1 MAIFDVDNNIDNID
15 SNILKHKMSQQIKLI
30 NGGRKSGTKLI
41 FNPFNEFD
49 GYNPLVINEFEDTL
63 LDIQQIFI
71 PNNIEVLDYII
82 NLFETT
88 IPSEMN
94 FIDSDW
100 CPKYDPID
108 AIKYYI
114 EDPFFDIIDDFIQDP
129 FFDKTNIDLGCGLTY
144 ISNYTESLYID
155 LIPKLKNSEYIEF
168 ENESGCGEFT
178 IYFAPQYKLP
188 VLEIHWD
195 RGSYIGLDY
204 DAYAPTSDVC
214 TLIGEVEVATF
225 YQILK
230 IYKQFIDSI

>member
-1 MAIFDVDNNIDNID
+1 MAIFDIEENIDNID
-15 SNILKHKMSQQIKLI
+15 SNILKDKMSQQIKLI

-41 FNPFNEFD
+41 FSPFNKYD
-49 GYNPLVINEFEDTL
+49 GYNPLVINEFEDTP

-94 FIDSDW
+94 FIDSEW

-114 EDPFFDIIDDFIQDP
+114 EDPFFDEELVGLSWYP
-129 FFDKTNIDLGCGLTY
+129 LIDLGCGLTY
-144 ISNYTESLYID
+144 ISKYTELLYID
-155 LIPKLKNSEYIEF
+155 PISKLKNSEYIEF

-178 IYFAPQYKLP
+178 IYFSPRYKLP

-195 RGSYIGLDY
+195 SGSYIEPD
-204 DAYAPTSDVC
+204 SDNN
-214 TLIGEVEVATF
+214 TITGEVEVATF

-230 IYKQFIDSI
+230 IYKQVIDSI

>member
-41 FNPFNEFD
+41 FSPFNECD
-49 GYNPLVINEFEDTL
+49 GYNPLVINEFEDTP

-94 FIDSDW
+94 FVDSEW

-114 EDPFFDIIDDFIQDP
+114 EDPFFDEELVGLSWYP
-129 FFDKTNIDLGCGLTY
+129 LIDLGCGLTY
-144 ISNYTESLYID
+144 TSKYTESLYID
-155 LIPKLKNSEYIEF
+155 PIPKLKNSEYIEF

-178 IYFAPQYKLP
+178 IYFSPRYKLP
-188 VLEIHWD
+188 MLEIHWD
-195 RGSYIGLDY
+195 SGSYIGLNY

-230 IYKQFIDSI
+230 IYKQFIESI

>member
-1 MAIFDVDNNIDNID
+1 MAIFDIEENIDNID
-15 SNILKHKMSQQIKLI
+15 SNILKDKMSQQIKLI

-41 FNPFNEFD
+41 FDPFNEYD
-49 GYNPLVINEFEDTL
+49 GYNPLVINEFEDNPL
-63 LDIQQIFI
+63 SIQQIFI

-88 IPSEMN
+88 TPSEMN
-94 FIDSDW
+94 FIDSEW

-108 AIKYYI
+108 TIKYYI
-114 EDPFFDIIDDFIQDP
+114 DDPFFDEDLVGLSWYSLIG
-129 FFDKTNIDLGCGLTY
+129 LGCGLTY
-144 ISNYTESLYID
+144 KSKYTESLYID
-155 LIPKLKNSEYIEF
+155 PISKLKNSEYIEF
-168 ENESGCGEFT
+168 DNESGCGEFT
-178 IYFAPQYKLP
+178 IYFSPRYKLP
-188 VLEIHWD
+188 VLEINWD
-195 RGSYIGLDY
+195 SGSYIGLNY

>member
-1 MAIFDVDNNIDNID
+1 MAIFDIEDNIDNID

-41 FNPFNEFD
+41 FSPFNEFD
-49 GYNPLVINEFEDTL
+49 GYNPLVINEFEDTP

-94 FIDSDW
+94 FIDSEW
-100 CPKYDPID
+100 CPKYNPID
-108 AIKYYI
+108 VIKYYI
-114 EDPFFDIIDDFIQDP
+114 EDPFFDEELVGLSWY
-129 FFDKTNIDLGCGLTY
+129 TLIDLGCGLTY
-144 ISNYTESLYID
+144 TSKYTESLYID
-155 LIPKLKNSEYIEF
+155 PISKLKNSEYIEF

-178 IYFAPQYKLP
+178 IYFSPRYKLP

-195 RGSYIGLDY
+195 SGSYIGLNY

-230 IYKQFIDSI
+230 IYKQFIESI

>member
-1 MAIFDVDNNIDNID
+1 MAIFDIEENIDNID

-41 FNPFNEFD
+41 FSPFNKFD
-49 GYNPLVINEFEDTL
+49 GYNPLVINEFEDTP

-94 FIDSDW
+94 FIDRYW
-100 CPKYDPID
+100 NPDPLDGID
-108 AIKYYI
+108 TIHYFIK
-114 EDPFFDIIDDFIQDP
+114 DPFIDEFINDP
-129 FFDKTNIDLGCGLTY
+129 FCSSVDLGCGLEY
-144 ISNYTESLYID
+144 DSYYEEILHIN
-155 LIPKLKNSEYIEF
+155 LIPKLKNSEYISF
-168 ENESGCGEFT
+168 ENESGCVEFT
-178 IYFAPQYKLP
+178 IYFSPQYKLP

-195 RGSYIGLDY
+195 TDSYIGLYCY
-204 DAYAPTSDVC
+204 DSIIT
-214 TLIGEVEVATF
+214 GEVEVATF

-230 IYKQFIDSI
+230 IYKQFIESI

>member
-1 MAIFDVDNNIDNID
+1 MAIFDIEENIDNID
-15 SNILKHKMSQQIKLI
+15 SNILKDKMSQQIKLI

-41 FNPFNEFD
+41 FSPFNKYD
-49 GYNPLVINEFEDTL
+49 GYNPLVINEFEDTP
-63 LDIQQIFI
+63 LDIQQIFT

-94 FIDSDW
+94 FIDSEW

-108 AIKYYI
+108 GIKYYI
-114 EDPFFDIIDDFIQDP
+114 EDPFFDEELIGLSWYGL
-129 FFDKTNIDLGCGLTY
+129 IDLGCGLTY
-144 ISNYTESLYID
+144 IYNYTESLYID
-155 LIPKLKNSEYIEF
+155 PISKLKNSEYIDF

-178 IYFAPQYKLP
+178 IYFSPRYKLP

-195 RGSYIGLDY
+195 SGSYIGLNY
-204 DAYAPTSDVC
+204 DTYAPTSDVC

-230 IYKQFIDSI
+230 IYKQFIESI

>member
-41 FNPFNEFD
+41 FSPFNEYD
-49 GYNPLVINEFEDTL
+49 GYNPLVINEFEDTPS
-63 LDIQQIFI
+63 DIQQIFI
-71 PNNIEVLDYII
+71 PNNIEVLNYII

-94 FIDSDW
+94 FIDSEW

-108 AIKYYI
+108 VIKYYI
-114 EDPFFDIIDDFIQDP
+114 EDPFFDEELVGLSWYRLIG
-129 FFDKTNIDLGCGLTY
+129 LGCGLTY
-144 ISNYTESLYID
+144 TSKYAESLYID
-155 LIPKLKNSEYIEF
+155 PISKLKNSEYIKF

-178 IYFAPQYKLP
+178 IYFSPRYKLP

-195 RGSYIGLDY
+195 SSSYIGLNY

-214 TLIGEVEVATF
+214 TLVGEVEVATF

-230 IYKQFIDSI
+230 IYKQFIESI